1 MLNINT
7 IEFTTKINQGMILIP
22 QEYNEKLTEELE
34 VEVIIKPIKKRRLM
48 DELAENPVMVD
59 DWKQLTREDINGRQ

>member
-59 DWKQLTREDINGRQ
+59 DWKQLTREDINDR

>member
-22 QEYNEKLTEELE
+22 QEYNGKLTEELE

-48 DELAENPVMVD
+48 DELAENPVIVD
-59 DWKQLTREDINGRQ
+59 NWKDLTREDINDR